1 MLIEKKFFEMEKKMV
16 FDCIKYN
23 KIPNNCKYIIVNFEV
38 YVISFYTNKMIQ
50 HRIF

>member
-1 MLIEKKFFEMEKKMV
+1 MV

-23 KIPNNCKYIIVNFEV
+23 KIPNCKYIIVNFEV